1 MNIMGRDYTKSDV
14 SRRVP
19 DNEKLTVQDYV
30 LKCFPLTGCTFQRG
44 DGKIYTVKKQEMDFK
59 TGPFV
64 ITTKGTRL
72 NIQGNLG
79 DKELNLSEIIGNE
92 NNRI

>member
-1 MNIMGRDYTKSDV
+1 MGDYMKSEV

-19 DNEKLTVQDYV
+19 DNERLTVGDYV
-30 LKCFPLTGCTFQRG
+30 SRCFPLKGRTFESG

-64 ITTKGTRL
+64 ITIKGARL
-72 NIQGNLG
+72 NIKNNLG
-79 DKELNLSEIIGNE
+79 DKELNLSEIVGNE